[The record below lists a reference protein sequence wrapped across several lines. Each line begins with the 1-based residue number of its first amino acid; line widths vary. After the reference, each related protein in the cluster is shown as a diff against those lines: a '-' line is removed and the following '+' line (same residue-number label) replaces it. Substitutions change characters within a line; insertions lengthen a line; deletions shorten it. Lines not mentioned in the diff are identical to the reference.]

1 MRPTSGE
8 RFRVWRIK
16 LRVGVMWEK
25 LSKIPSRNYHC
36 LPWKELCRT
45 GSNAT
50 SKYIIKSEGN
60 FLCICYSLTKCIYEL
75 RFYRLKAKK
84 KMISPNL
91 EVRIRY
97 KLEKVGYHCDYN
109 FYILA
114 SNNGMDIVLS
124 FILTYNSKGQ
134 AKGNLELR
142 KFDVAKSP
150 PETIIV
156 YHGKNYVEPEVM
168 PPPNTLSKVK
178 ALEKYRYEQS
188 LEHTS
193 QFIERLEKGL
203 EEYHQHLAKF
213 KNGKNDIAK
222 DVNLAGMLLLKKV
235 KLLIWYGLDQEP
247 GHFPGQHW
255 HCP

>member
-1 MRPTSGE
+1 MFKRSNIFGSHDILGSWLPTIYISNE
-8 RFRVWRIK
+8 SVELKTDNNVAKQKETWLVEK
-16 LRVGVMWEK
+16 LRKFDVAKSPPETIIVYRGKNYVEPEVMPPPNT
-25 LSKIPSRNYHC
+25 LSKVKAISF
-36 LPWKELCRT
+36 
-45 GSNAT
+45 A
-50 SKYIIKSEGN
+50 
-60 FLCICYSLTKCIYEL
+60 FL

-97 KLEKVGYHCDYN
+97 KLEK
-109 FYILA
+109 
-114 SNNGMDIVLS
+114 S

-222 DVNLAGMLLLKKV
+222 DVNLAVRTKR
-235 KLLIWYGLDQEP
+235 
-247 GHFPGQHW
+247 
-255 HCP
+255 

>member
-1 MRPTSGE
+1 MFVLHPVVSLYSLEELNCLAKAKQKETWLVE
-8 RFRVWRIK
+8 K
-16 LRVGVMWEK
+16 LRKFDVAKSPPETIIVYRGK
-25 LSKIPSRNYHC
+25 NYVE
-36 LPWKELCRT
+36 PE
-45 GSNAT
+45 
-50 SKYIIKSEGN
+50 
-60 FLCICYSLTKCIYEL
+60 
-75 RFYRLKAKK
+75 
-84 KMISPNL
+84 
-91 EVRIRY
+91 
-97 KLEKVGYHCDYN
+97 
-109 FYILA
+109 
-114 SNNGMDIVLS
+114 S

-222 DVNLAGMLLLKKV
+222 DVNLAGLGKHDSIYTGHKMPHTR
-235 KLLIWYGLDQEP
+235 GLDNLILFAIE
-247 GHFPGQHW
+247 
-255 HCP
+255 

>member
-1 MRPTSGE
+1 MKSKEGVR
-8 RFRVWRIK
+8 RVWECR
-16 LRVGVMWEK
+16 WEEGC
-25 LSKIPSRNYHC
+25 RGNREEV
-36 LPWKELCRT
+36 ELERE
-45 GSNAT
+45 
-50 SKYIIKSEGN
+50 K
-60 FLCICYSLTKCIYEL
+60 
-75 RFYRLKAKK
+75 FYRLKAKK

-97 KLEKVGYHCDYN
+97 KLEK
-109 FYILA
+109 
-114 SNNGMDIVLS
+114 S

-222 DVNLAGMLLLKKV
+222 DVNLAGLGKHDSIYTGHKMPHTR
-235 KLLIWYGLDQEP
+235 GLDNLILFAIE
-247 GHFPGQHW
+247 
-255 HCP
+255 

>member
-1 MRPTSGE
+1 C
-8 RFRVWRIK
+8 
-16 LRVGVMWEK
+16 
-25 LSKIPSRNYHC
+25 SKIPSRNYHC

-109 FYILA
+109 FYA
-114 SNNGMDIVLS
+114 SYRLERGIVPFLLNFSFSNLQS

-235 KLLIWYGLDQEP
+235 KLLIWSL
-247 GHFPGQHW
+247 
-255 HCP
+255 

>member
-1 MRPTSGE
+1 MFVLHPVVSLYSLEELNCLAKAKQKETWLVE
-8 RFRVWRIK
+8 K
-16 LRVGVMWEK
+16 LRKFDVAKSPPETIIVYRGK
-25 LSKIPSRNYHC
+25 NYVE
-36 LPWKELCRT
+36 P
-45 GSNAT
+45 
-50 SKYIIKSEGN
+50 
-60 FLCICYSLTKCIYEL
+60 EL

-97 KLEKVGYHCDYN
+97 KLEK
-109 FYILA
+109 
-114 SNNGMDIVLS
+114 S

-222 DVNLAGMLLLKKV
+222 DVNLAGTASIKSLATSLANIGIVPKAN
-235 KLLIWYGLDQEP
+235 
-247 GHFPGQHW
+247 
-255 HCP
+255 

>member
-1 MRPTSGE
+1 
-8 RFRVWRIK
+8 
-16 LRVGVMWEK
+16 
-25 LSKIPSRNYHC
+25 
-36 LPWKELCRT
+36 
-45 GSNAT
+45 
-50 SKYIIKSEGN
+50 
-60 FLCICYSLTKCIYEL
+60 
-75 RFYRLKAKK
+75 
-84 KMISPNL
+84 MISPNL

-97 KLEKVGYHCDYN
+97 KLEKLLYLASI
-109 FYILA
+109 ILA
-114 SNNGMDIVLS
+114 SNNGMDIVLVFTKLMCFPFSLMYGHWNNQNVATYKFS

-235 KLLIWYGLDQEP
+235 KLLIWSL
-247 GHFPGQHW
+247 
-255 HCP
+255 